1 MIPGN
6 PRGLLLARSI
16 SARKVQERGRVD
28 TPRFAAIARGL
39 ALGAVLAVAL
49 GGVASG
55 GPGAGDTPAAAGTAH
70 PSGIVADPAD
80 WCAGCGLP
88 ESMCTVCNPGLTAAF
103 KAKGDWCAEHGFPES
118 VCPVCNPVPPPGASS
133 GHRGNTPVAASG
145 SRVGDPSDWCAGCGL
160 PESMCTVCSPGLIG
174 HFKAEGDW
182 CAAHGFPESVCP
194 VCNPMQPPSKAAH
207 TSAPT
212 EPAAP
217 RTVIRFNE
225 PAIERSAGIATVP
238 ATTGSMGIDVECTA
252 TVDFDRNVTAD
263 IRSPVEGIVREIL
276 VDLGQQVSAGDRL
289 FTLES
294 SDVGDLQARHRAA
307 RERAEAAR
315 TNLTRKEALHADAVA
330 SQRQVELARQEFEAA
345 DAELRSM
352 EQSLRLNGAGQGDS
366 NGRFTI
372 HAPIDG
378 TIVRRPAL
386 MGTWASTADSLATI
400 SDTSVMWAL
409 LDVPEWDAAVVRIG
423 QHVDL
428 RVDGVAGDARTGSV
442 SWIASEVDPKTRSV
456 TARAE
461 IPNPD
466 GLLRAGQFARA
477 EVRVAAPRD
486 AATVP
491 AEAVQRVDDGSV
503 VFVRVGEG
511 VFEPRTVSPGRSDGR
526 HVQVTGD
533 IEEGEAV
540 VTTGA
545 FLLRTEL
552 SRESIGAGCCEV
564 EGPGGG

>member
-6 PRGLLLARSI
+6 PRGLLLACSI
-16 SARKVQERGRVD
+16 LAATFGIAACCGTKTEGAPTEAETAEPSA
-28 TPRFAAIARGL
+28 
-39 ALGAVLAVAL
+39 
-49 GGVASG
+49 
-55 GPGAGDTPAAAGTAH
+55 
-70 PSGIVADPAD
+70 IVADPND

-88 ESMCTVCNPGLTAAF
+88 ESMCTVCNPSLIDQF

-118 VCPVCNPVPPPGASS
+118 VCPVCNPVPPPGSD
-133 GHRGNTPVAASG
+133 V
-145 SRVGDPSDWCAGCGL
+145 RVGDASDWCAGCGL
-160 PESMCTVCSPGLIG
+160 PESMCTVCNPSLIDD
-174 HFKAEGDW
+174 FKAKGDW
-182 CAAHGFPESVCP
+182 CAEHGFPESVCP
-194 VCNPMQPPSKAAH
+194 RCNPMQPPGK
-207 TSAPT
+207 
-212 EPAAP
+212 AP
-217 RTVIRFNE
+217 RTSAAAHEPVSKDVIRFSD

-238 ATTGSMGIDVECTA
+238 AVTGAMGIDVECTA

-263 IRSPVEGIVREIL
+263 IRSPVEGIVRAIL
-276 VDLGQQVSAGDRL
+276 VDLGQQVAAGDRL

-294 SDVGDLQARHRAA
+294 ADVGDLQARHRAA
-307 RERAEAAR
+307 EERAEAAR
-315 TNLTRKEALHADAVA
+315 THLTRQESLLEDAIA
-330 SQRQVELARQEFEAA
+330 SQRQVEVARQEFEIA
-345 DAELRSM
+345 DAELRSI

-372 HAPIDG
+372 HAPIAG

-386 MGTWASTADSLATI
+386 LGTYASASDSLATI

-428 RVDGVAGDARTGSV
+428 RVDGVAGDDLTGSV
-442 SWIASEVDPKTRSV
+442 SWIASEVDPKTRTV

-477 EVRVAAPRD
+477 AVRVAVPQD

-491 AEAVQRVDDGSV
+491 TEAVQRMDDESV

-511 VFEPRTVSPGRSDGR
+511 VFEPRTVVPGRSDGR

-533 IEEGEAV
+533 VKEGEAV

-564 EGPGGG
+564 EGPGGS